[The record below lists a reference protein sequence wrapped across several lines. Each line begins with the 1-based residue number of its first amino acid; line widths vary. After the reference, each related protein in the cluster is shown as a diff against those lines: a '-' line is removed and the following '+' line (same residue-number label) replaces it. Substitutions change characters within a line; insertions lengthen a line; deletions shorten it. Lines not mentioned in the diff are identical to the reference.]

1 MANSF
6 LAPALYADA
15 WTAYGTLLD
24 GTAVCGGYSLAFEAL
39 ADEAGLES
47 VYITGYIDSTNR
59 YAWNKV
65 KVDGKWTVI
74 DTTWNDSASSPNK
87 YLMITDSQAGQLRSQ
102 VEDSAWIADPFLKQY
117 QAV

>member
-1 MANSF
+1 MKLGSK
-6 LAPALYADA
+6 
-15 WTAYGTLLD
+15 
-24 GTAVCGGYSLAFEAL
+24 
-39 ADEAGLES
+39 
-47 VYITGYIDSTNR
+47 VYILQDIDNTNR
-59 YAWNKV
+59 HAWNKV

-102 VEDSAWIADPFLKQY
+102 VEDPAWIADPFLKQY